1 MKKNMSRMLAFVL
14 VLVLGLSTALTA
26 LASYDTIPY
35 GERSDRVRKMQDKLK
50 EKGYYPG
57 SVDGKFG
64 PATKSAVRKFQTS
77 VGITV
82 DGRPGNKTLTALYEG
97 RSAINKANNTI
108 QKQQTTPTNPNALY
122 YGCTGSRVKSLQSA
136 LRRAG
141 CYGGTLDGVYGDLTY
156 DAVRKYQSKVGLH
169 VDGIAGTK
177 TLASLRKKTG
187 TNISYG
193 FTLDIGS
200 ATKEVKNVG
209 RYLGYL
215 GYDAPVVDTYNHDL
229 AEAVKLWQA
238 ATGRKVTGVVTQKE
252 YNDLVLNK
260 DAKK

>member
-1 MKKNMSRMLAFVL
+1 MKKNMLRMLALAL
-14 VLVLGLSTALTA
+14 VLVLSLSAALTA

-35 GERSDRVRKMQDKLK
+35 GEQSDRVRKMQDKLK

-57 SVDGKFG
+57 AVDGKFG
-64 PATKSAVRKFQTS
+64 PATKTAVRKFQSS

-82 DGRPGNKTLTALYEG
+82 DGHPGNKTLTALYEG
-97 RSAINKANNTI
+97 RSAINRTNNTI
-108 QKQQTTPTNPNALY
+108 RKQTTTPANPNSLY

-187 TNISYG
+187 TSISYG

-200 ATKEVKNVG
+200 ATAEVKNVG
-209 RYLGYL
+209 RYLSYL
-215 GYDAPVVDTYNHDL
+215 GYNAPVVDTYNQDL
-229 AEAVKLWQA
+229 AEAVKVWQA
-238 ATGRKVTGVVTQKE
+238 DTGRKVTGVVTQKE
-252 YNDLVLNK
+252 YNDLALNK